1 MTDTAIIGT
10 NLAALSPEK
19 KLDYLRECV
28 LQVRAGQLKVILC
41 PYCGETNFPT
51 NEFLCCKTFSD
62 AMDAVLHRV
71 EEQDKADF
79 ICNVY
84 DKATVN

>member
-10 NLAALSPEK
+10 NLAALSPDK

-28 LQVRAGQLKVILC
+28 LQVRSGQLKEILC
-41 PYCGETNFPT
+41 PYCGEMNYPT

-62 AMDAVLHRV
+62 AMDAVLHRI

>member
-1 MTDTAIIGT
+1 M
-10 NLAALSPEK
+10 NLAALTPDK

-28 LQVRAGQLKVILC
+28 LNVRAGTQKEILC
-41 PYCGETNFPT
+41 PYCGEMNFPT
-51 NEFLCCKTFSD
+51 NEFLCCVTFSEG
-62 AMDAVLHRV
+62 MNAVLHRI
-71 EEQDKADF
+71 EEQNKADF